1 MSDRAVRR
9 ASAGWVLKPAGPRS
23 LADWLDWQST
33 LHPQA
38 VDLGLERCRRVRDA
52 MGLDAAPESHRPL
65 RIVVA
70 GTNGKGSCVAFL
82 ESILIAAGFRTGTY
96 TSPHLHRYNERVR
109 IGGREVSDAALVEA
123 FERVDAARGDTSL
136 TFFEFGT
143 LAAADIIE
151 RARVDVTIMEVGLGG
166 RLDAVN
172 AFEPSVSLITAVGVD
187 HQAWL
192 GDDRE
197 SVGREKA
204 GIMRPAVPC
213 VLGERAPPQSVVD
226 HARAI
231 GTPCRIPGRDYGFA
245 RGPNGWKW
253 WGADA
258 SAIGELPPP
267 GLVGPHQLDNA
278 AACLAVLDALSPRVE
293 VSDEAMRTG
302 VASAWIAG
310 RLQWLDTPP
319 RVLVDVAHN
328 PLGAQALAAY
338 LASNRA
344 RPTRRAV
351 CGVLGDKDAGAML
364 RSLAREI
371 DGWYLASLP
380 GSRGRDARELVGALP
395 RSAPTFAFD
404 SVEAAFEAALAHRG
418 EHEEV
423 VVFGSF
429 VTVQRAL
436 RLATSAIC
444 PET

>member
-1 MSDRAVRR
+1 MPDRAVRR
-9 ASAGWVLKPAGPRS
+9 ARAKRAVKPAGRRS
-23 LADWLDWQST
+23 LGDWLDWQST
-33 LHPQA
+33 LHPRA

-52 MGLDAAPESHRPL
+52 MGLDAAPRLHRPP

-82 ESILIAAGFRTGTY
+82 ESMLTAAGLRTGTY

-109 IGGREVSDAALVEA
+109 IGGLEVSDAALVEA

-187 HQAWL
+187 HRAWL

-204 GIMRPAVPC
+204 GIMRPDVPC
-213 VLGERAPPQSVVD
+213 VLGEHAPPQSVVG

-231 GTPCRIPGRDYGFA
+231 GTPCRIPGRDYGFE

-253 WGADA
+253 WGAGD
-258 SAIGELPPP
+258 SAIGDLPPP
-267 GLVGPHQLDNA
+267 GLAGPHQFDNA
-278 AACLAVLDALSPRVE
+278 AACLAVIDALSPRVE
-293 VSDEAMRTG
+293 VSDGAARTG
-302 VASAWIAG
+302 IASARIAG

-328 PLGAQALAAY
+328 PLGAEALAAY

-344 RPTRRAV
+344 RPRRRAV

-364 RSLAREI
+364 RSLAHEI
-371 DGWYLASLP
+371 DAWYLASLP
-380 GSRGRDARELVGALP
+380 GSRGRDARELAGTLP
-395 RSAPTFAFD
+395 RAVPSFAFD

-436 RLATSAIC
+436 RLATSAVC

>member
-1 MSDRAVRR
+1 MRPTR
-9 ASAGWVLKPAGPRS
+9 PRS

-33 LHPQA
+33 LHPRA

-52 MGLDAAPESHRPL
+52 MGLETAPESRRPP

-82 ESILIAAGFRTGTY
+82 ESILTAAGLRTGTY

-109 IGGREVSDAALVEA
+109 IGGREVPDAVLVEA

-143 LAAADIIE
+143 LAAADIIA

-204 GIMRPAVPC
+204 GIMRSGVPC
-213 VLGERAPPQSVVD
+213 VLGERTPPQSVLD
-226 HARAI
+226 HARAL
-231 GTPCRIPGRDYGFA
+231 GTACRIPGRDHDFE

-253 WGADA
+253 WSVGT
-258 SAIGELPPP
+258 SVIGELPWPALP
-267 GLVGPHQLDNA
+267 GPHQLDNA

-293 VSDEAMRTG
+293 VSDEAVRTG
-302 VASAWIAG
+302 VASARVAG

-344 RPTRRAV
+344 RPMRRAV

-371 DGWYLASLP
+371 DVWYLASLP

-395 RSAPTFAFD
+395 RSAPAFAFD

-429 VTVQRAL
+429 VTVQRVL
-436 RLATSAIC
+436 RLATSVIC